1 MNEFTCPLCFQI
13 HQMPKNGFPLNK
25 AFIELIQDISIDKIN
40 EINKDQFDKSIN
52 IEYLKF
58 NLKNLKME
66 IDKIDSM
73 IKNPSDELYE
83 YCANLKREVQL
94 STEIKIENM
103 NKLNDQFIKQIDEF
117 EKKCSKNMKT
127 EIKVD
132 LNKMQQ
138 QNVSFN
144 EFYNKCLNDLMNNKL
159 NKFELTDAIQK
170 VESIQL
176 KLEHKMHI
184 SRSVLFKHDSVL
196 EFESNTTV

>member
-1 MNEFTCPLCFQI
+1 MRRFEDHLNCKKCKNIYDNPVIIECGETICKKCLIENIEINMNEFTCPLCFQI

-144 EFYNKCLNDLMNNKL
+144 EFYKC
-159 NKFELTDAIQK
+159 AIQ
-170 VESIQL
+170 
-176 KLEHKMHI
+176 
-184 SRSVLFKHDSVL
+184 
-196 EFESNTTV
+196 T